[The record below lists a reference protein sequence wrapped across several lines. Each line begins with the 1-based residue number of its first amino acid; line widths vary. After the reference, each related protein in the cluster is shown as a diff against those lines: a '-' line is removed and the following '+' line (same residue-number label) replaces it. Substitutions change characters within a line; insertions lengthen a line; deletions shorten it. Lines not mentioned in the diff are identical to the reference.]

1 MKTIFVPTD
10 LSEHANTAL
19 KYALELAKVV
29 PVENL
34 ILFHNNPQ
42 VITSEIPVLYWD
54 DLKRMNEEIREH
66 LEKKLSKA
74 LDEAAIDASVLKTEI
89 VVVSDAGTIAS
100 VSEMA
105 KKKKA
110 DLIIMG
116 THGKTG
122 LEKLIFGSV
131 TAGVLESCPVPVLA
145 IPRHFR
151 FKPVSKVAYAS
162 SLTHFGP
169 EIRSVLSVIKAF
181 GARLEVVHFDDGLLS
196 EKLISHAKRVL
207 HEMDAE
213 DIDLQIVPVNLEEKL
228 ADQIRKFVAS
238 SKPDWLVM
246 IPKKREWYE
255 KLFLSSK
262 TLDVA
267 MEYNKPMLV
276 LHGS

>member
-19 KYALELAKVV
+19 KYALELTKVV

-196 EKLISHAKRVL
+196 EKLISHAKWVL

>member
-1 MKTIFVPTD
+1 
-10 LSEHANTAL
+10 
-19 KYALELAKVV
+19 
-29 PVENL
+29 
-34 ILFHNNPQ
+34 
-42 VITSEIPVLYWD
+42 
-54 DLKRMNEEIREH
+54 MNEEIREH
-66 LEKKLSKA
+66 LEKKCSKA

-145 IPRHFR
+145 VPRHFR

-196 EKLISHAKRVL
+196 EKLISHAKWVL

>member
-19 KYALELAKVV
+19 KYALELAKVF